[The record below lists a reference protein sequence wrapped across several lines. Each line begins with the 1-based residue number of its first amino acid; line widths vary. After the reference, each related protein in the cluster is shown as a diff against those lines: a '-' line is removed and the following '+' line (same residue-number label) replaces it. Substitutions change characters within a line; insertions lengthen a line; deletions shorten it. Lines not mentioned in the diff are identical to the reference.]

1 MRVVAIV
8 LLASLLA
15 ACSGSDRVE
24 HIVPAWANTPA
35 RPAPQYVARKN
46 PMEEHGQPRAE
57 PAPAKP
63 SAEPQP
69 AKPPQ
74 VQSHSEE

>member
-8 LLASLLA
+8 VLATLLA
-15 ACSGSDRVE
+15 ACSGSDRAE
-24 HIVPAWANTPA
+24 RILPAWANTPP
-35 RPAPQYVARKN
+35 RPAPQYVARKH
-46 PMEEHGQPRAE
+46 PTEEHGPPRAE